1 MDWAHR
7 GDEDL
12 ALAHKAGDTLAFEE
26 LVRRHQGRVYAIAY
40 RITGNREDALDV
52 AQEAFVKA
60 FRKIDAWQPVGGF
73 LPWLLR
79 LTVNQSIDAL
89 RRKKRRRHE
98 SLDNVAVEA
107 LAVAENT
114 APGSD
119 TERCVRA
126 GEIAVRVQQALEVLS
141 PSQRSVFVMR
151 HYEGLQLAEI
161 AAVLGCTVGS
171 VKVHLFRA
179 LRKLQTQLKDL
190 TGHEVTSK
198 DG

>member
-1 MDWAHR
+1 M
-7 GDEDL
+7 
-12 ALAHKAGDTLAFEE
+12 
-26 LVRRHQGRVYAIAY
+26 
-40 RITGNREDALDV
+40 
-52 AQEAFVKA
+52 
-60 FRKIDAWQPVGGF
+60 
-73 LPWLLR
+73 
-79 LTVNQSIDAL
+79 
-89 RRKKRRRHE
+89 
-98 SLDNVAVEA
+98 
-107 LAVAENT
+107 AVAENT